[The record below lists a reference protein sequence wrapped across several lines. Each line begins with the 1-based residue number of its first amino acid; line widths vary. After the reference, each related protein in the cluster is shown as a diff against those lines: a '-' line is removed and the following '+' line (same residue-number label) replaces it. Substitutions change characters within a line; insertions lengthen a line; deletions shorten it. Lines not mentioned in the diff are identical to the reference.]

1 MMRRVAIVT
10 EPIDTSMVL
19 AEVASATQ
27 GACILFVGTVRD
39 LNDGKRVDGMDYTA
53 YVAMA
58 EREMMMIA
66 NEAADRFQD
75 TFVIIVHR
83 IGQLALGEAS
93 VAIATSHQHR
103 DPAYSASRYIIEQLK
118 ARVPIWKR
126 EHYSDGTREW
136 VSNAT
141 ASEAST

>member
-1 MMRRVAIVT
+1 MMQRVAIVT
-10 EPIDTSMVL
+10 QPIDLSLVL
-19 AEVASATQ
+19 AEVASVAQ

-58 EREMMMIA
+58 EREMMTIA
-66 NEAADRFQD
+66 NEAAERFPGS
-75 TFVIIVHR
+75 FVVIVHR

-103 DPAYSASRYIIEQLK
+103 DPAYSTNRYIIEQLK

-126 EHYSDGTREW
+126 EHYVDGTREW
-136 VSNAT
+136 VANAPGEVR
-141 ASEAST
+141 A